1 MPLLICQKNRLFALK
16 YHVTCH
22 LLNKI
27 TLNWLVGTLSGD
39 DTVTCDNSGQW
50 QLPDV
55 TCILDTV
62 TPLKSVR
69 LQLWPPGV
77 AENEARGTDI
87 GALTLFE
94 GNTTVDIKSCKIVG
108 DSRFSVLKN
117 VVEDKWKVKVQG

>member
-1 MPLLICQKNRLFALK
+1 MTCYLPDETPLNC
-16 YHVTCH
+16 
-22 LLNKI
+22 
-27 TLNWLVGTLSGD
+27 LVGRLSGD
-39 DTVTCDNSGQW
+39 DTVKCDNSGQW

-108 DSRFSVLKN
+108 DSRFSVLQN
-117 VVEDKWKVKVQG
+117 DVENKWKVKVQG